1 MSINELLSS
10 VDSELTLLKQVR
22 SLLTGDGHSASK
34 APRKKRFMSAAA
46 RKRIGDAQRK
56 RWAAQRKAAKAA

>member
-10 VDSELTLLKQVR
+10 VDSEITLLKQVR
-22 SLLTGDGHSASK
+22 SLLTGDGHIASST
-34 APRKKRFMSAAA
+34 PRKKRFMSAAA